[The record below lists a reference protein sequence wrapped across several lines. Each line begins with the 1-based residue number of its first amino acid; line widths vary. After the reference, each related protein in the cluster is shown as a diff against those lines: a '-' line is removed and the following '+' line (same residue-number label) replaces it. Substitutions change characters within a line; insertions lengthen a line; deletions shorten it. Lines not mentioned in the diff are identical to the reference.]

1 MQSIFNKLKT
11 VLNVTDKFQIEALNL
26 FEDLIS
32 TIDTKADSSS
42 IIQAQP
48 ILEGNFSLTRVLRAD
63 ELSILGNG
71 IILLP
76 KLTGYKYN
84 VTAVSVTTSSGTP
97 FSGATNITIIQD
109 VIPVNSGTATWY
121 YGSVL
126 SNANTGPQSLT
137 KGGLQPIAASNVS
150 IYTDAGGAN
159 APFANPSGAGTIT
172 LSITLAYSIIKL

>member
-32 TIDTKADSSS
+32 TINTKADSSS

-48 ILEGNFSLTRVLRAD
+48 ILEGNFSLTRVLRAN

-126 SNANTGPQSLT
+126 SNADTGPQSLT

-150 IYTDAGGAN
+150 IYTDAAG
-159 APFANPSGAGTIT
+159 FANPSGAGTIT